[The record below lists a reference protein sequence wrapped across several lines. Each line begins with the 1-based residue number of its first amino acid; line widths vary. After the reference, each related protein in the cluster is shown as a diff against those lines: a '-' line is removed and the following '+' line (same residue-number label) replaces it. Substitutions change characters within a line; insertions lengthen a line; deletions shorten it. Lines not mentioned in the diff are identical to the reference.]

1 MLFRSPSSLYTVLTL
16 LYPQMPPALA
26 LLLVRYNHIVCLVPG
41 FLSLVHISTA
51 APGTQGHLHR
61 PQVLHGKGTQ
71 PTGRTFPKTT
81 MKRERGRRGGGMQPK
96 ALSHFL
102 PAVNLLCLDLDTAV
116 VIHFPPHL
124 TLSHNSQVLVVT
136 GSELSC

>member
-1 MLFRSPSSLYTVLTL
+1 
-16 LYPQMPPALA
+16 
-26 LLLVRYNHIVCLVPG
+26 
-41 FLSLVHISTA
+41 
-51 APGTQGHLHR
+51 
-61 PQVLHGKGTQ
+61 
-71 PTGRTFPKTT
+71 
-81 MKRERGRRGGGMQPK
+81 MQPK